1 MTPLDFIMDNGDDYN
16 MPVGNW
22 QELIKKDIRIFSN
35 DTEWEILSYYPD
47 DGNGKMCLDI
57 RKIKE

>member
-1 MTPLDFIMDNGDDYN
+1 MTPLDFIMDNGGYYN
-16 MPVGNW
+16 IPVGDW
-22 QELIKKDIRIFSN
+22 QEMMKNEIRIFSSN
-35 DTEWEILSYYPD
+35 AEWEILSYYPN